1 LKKTIAYATMALLLL
16 IPMASAFANQS
27 SNALLNDSEDIS
39 IENTSLVN
47 DSVAPLELEG
57 VWSFRFL
64 GGEQITAVLHPQG
77 QFIIGSAKFEG
88 DRPWNAVIKGSLS
101 GQSIV
106 LAASYLLNTSLV
118 SLQMVGSVENEDI
131 RGNYA
136 LADDQGRFEEGL
148 FLGTK
153 INTDLSAYAPAQMRG
168 DEKKAASSVSIEEDE
183 IKTAAKPVT
192 LGDPKYKY
200 GASSTGAIPGP
211 LGVGFVGDGTAG
223 AGGMGL
229 G

>member
-1 LKKTIAYATMALLLL
+1 M
-16 IPMASAFANQS
+16 NQS
-27 SNALLNDSEDIS
+27 SNALLNDSEEGS
-39 IENTSLVN
+39 MENASLVD
-47 DSVAPLELEG
+47 DSIAPLELEG

-64 GGEQITAVLHPQG
+64 GKEQITAVLHPQG

-101 GQSIV
+101 GRSIV
-106 LAASYLLNTSLV
+106 LAASYLLNLSLV
-118 SLQMVGSVENEDI
+118 SLQMVGAVENEDI
-131 RGNYA
+131 RGSYA
-136 LADDQGRFEEGL
+136 LADDQGGFEEGL

-153 INTDLSAYAPAQMRG
+153 INTDLSAYAPAQLQTA
-168 DEKKAASSVSIEEDE
+168 EKKAISIVPTDE
-183 IKTAAKPVT
+183 AETETAATPVT
-192 LGDPKYKY
+192 LGNPKYKY
-200 GASSTGAIPGP
+200 GASLTGAIPGS